1 MISSS
6 VTCHSPLMHR
16 HLNVSNSLN
25 KSKSNLKSKS
35 INEMADLDPEI
46 YDEIVKYYKQRNAYF
61 PL

>member
-1 MISSS
+1 MNK
-6 VTCHSPLMHR
+6 HS
-16 HLNVSNSLN
+16 NVSNYLN